1 MWERAS
7 SLFKAIDWKILMP
20 PTEIMMNRTVYV
32 NGVYLPE
39 DRAVVSVF
47 DRGFLMADAVYEV
60 TAVIDGKLVD
70 FYGHAQRLERS
81 LGELKMRNPLDLQQW
96 LDLHR
101 DLVRCNQLE
110 SGIVYIQVT
119 RGNPGDRDFRF
130 PNDTPPT
137 VVGFTQSKP
146 DLASQSAFPSG
157 WRIISVP
164 DLRWKRRDI
173 KTTQLLYPSMGKMMA
188 LQAGAD
194 DAWFVED
201 GLVTEGTSNNAY
213 IILEQTLVT
222 RPVSHALLSGIT
234 RAAILQFAKSQGL
247 EVQLRPFSIAE
258 AQSASEAFV
267 TSASALVVPVVEVDG
282 QPIGTGR
289 PGPIAQRLRA
299 YYIQQMRDAAI

>member
-1 MWERAS
+1 
-7 SLFKAIDWKILMP
+7 
-20 PTEIMMNRTVYV
+20 MNRTVYV
-32 NGVYLPE
+32 NGDFVAE

-47 DRGFLMADAVYEV
+47 DRGFLMADGVYEV

-70 FYGHAQRLERS
+70 FHGHTQRLERS
-81 LGELKMRNPLDLQQW
+81 LCQLDMQNPLNQNQW

-101 DLVRCNQLE
+101 ELVRLNDLQA
-110 SGIVYIQVT
+110 GIVYIQVT

-130 PNDTPPT
+130 PNETRPT
-137 VVGFTQSKP
+137 VIGFTQSKP
-146 DLASQSAFPSG
+146 DLASESAFASG
-157 WRIISVP
+157 WRVISVP

-173 KTTQLLYPSMGKMMA
+173 KTTQLLYPCMGKMMA

-201 GLVTEGTSNNAY
+201 EMVTEGTSNNTY
-213 IILEQTLVT
+213 IILDHSLVT

-234 RAAILQFAKSQGL
+234 RAAILQFAESQEL

-258 AQSASEAFV
+258 AQSANEAFV
-267 TSASALVVPVVEVDG
+267 TSASALVVPVVEIDG

-299 YYIQQMRDAAI
+299 YYIQEMRAAAI